1 MPEETAR
8 IVLTTTDS
16 AESANRIAHE
26 LVERRLAACVNIIP
40 NLTSIYR
47 WKGAVESASETL
59 LLIKTSSASLA
70 ALEAA
75 LRELIP
81 TMFPNLSCLPLNP
94 AAACISNGCMR
105 RSAPDLST
113 DRPCSTALPPDI
125 LTLGFHARSI
135 CGIRSEHGS
144 DRVDR
149 PRRPASYS

>member
-59 LLIKTSSASLA
+59 LLIKTSSASLP

-75 LRELIP
+75 LRELHSYDVP
-81 TMFPNLSCLPLNP
+81 EFVVLAVESGSRLYLEWLH
-94 AAACISNGCMR
+94 AS
-105 RSAPDLST
+105 
-113 DRPCSTALPPDI
+113 
-125 LTLGFHARSI
+125 LGA
-135 CGIRSEHGS
+135 
-144 DRVDR
+144 
-149 PRRPASYS
+149 